1 MRMRQ
6 QKESNQLV
14 AETSDLL
21 SFLERYKPIFKK
33 MKDVDLKHAVS
44 MFTNGKQ
51 TISMEE
57 FEHFALGLYE
67 VEEPLKKK

>member
-1 MRMRQ
+1 
-6 QKESNQLV
+6 
-14 AETSDLL
+14 
-21 SFLERYKPIFKK
+21 LERYKPIFKK